1 MESRKNELLGLMIE
15 LLSVSAYVLLFFI
28 LTLVM
33 I

>member
-1 MESRKNELLGLMIE
+1 MESRKSNLLGLMIE
-15 LLSVSAYVLLFFI
+15 LLSVSAYILLFFI